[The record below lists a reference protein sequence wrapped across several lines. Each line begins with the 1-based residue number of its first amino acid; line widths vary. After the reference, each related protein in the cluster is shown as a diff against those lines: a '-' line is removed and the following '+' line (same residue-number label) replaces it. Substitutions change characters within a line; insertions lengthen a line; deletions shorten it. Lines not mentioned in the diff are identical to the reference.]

1 MLRPMIS
8 IPQRIVENNVFQCI
22 GNVVENFVF
31 SQVGFHNVGIL
42 CIGWHI

>member
-1 MLRPMIS
+1 MIS
-8 IPQRIVENNVFQCI
+8 IPQRIVENSVFKCT

>member
-1 MLRPMIS
+1 MIS
-8 IPQRIVENNVFQCI
+8 IPQRIVESDVFQCI
-22 GNVVENFVF
+22 GIVVENFVF